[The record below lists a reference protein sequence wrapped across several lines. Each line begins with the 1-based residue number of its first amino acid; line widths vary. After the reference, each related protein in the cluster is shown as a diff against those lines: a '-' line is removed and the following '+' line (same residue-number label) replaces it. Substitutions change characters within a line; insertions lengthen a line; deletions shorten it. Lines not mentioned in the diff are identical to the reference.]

1 VAKGALP
8 QRVTDQIIGILTA
21 TAIVNNFDE
30 AVCAAGP
37 RIRRASRGNPP
48 ALMIS
53 PQSPATVNLRAHT
66 LLPRRSISTSA
77 MIATTAPERCVDGER
92 DGAGEGRP
100 DHPRPCSI
108 PGTSISV

>member
-53 PQSPATVNLRAHT
+53 PQVRAHT